1 MIVKSLVAYGLVA
14 GLVFA
19 ATPAPVAAQEVLTA
33 RVLVDVCLPY
43 ANRQQSFEKA
53 IRAARDLRFRRP
65 ADDRAPLDE
74 WASEVEMVSRDGTWR
89 LRLEE
94 GSIQVGERDAYAVT
108 CSLSSNRASAR
119 ELSDLGRRAFRNE
132 RYWMSDDGELR
143 AWDRRTSDP
152 DIRQL
157 QVRVVETPGARPALS
172 IQGIYF

>member
-1 MIVKSLVAYGLVA
+1 MKSLVAFSLVA
-14 GLVFA
+14 GLALIA
-19 ATPAPVAAQEVLTA
+19 APAPVAAQDVLTA
-33 RVLVDVCLPY
+33 RILVDVCLPY

-65 ADDRAPLDE
+65 VDDQAPLDE

-94 GSIQVGERDAYAVT
+94 GSVQVGERDAYTVT
-108 CSLSSNRASAR
+108 CSLSSSRASAR

-143 AWDRRTSDP
+143 AWDRRTSNP
-152 DIRQL
+152 DARQL
-157 QVRVVETPGARPALS
+157 QVRVVEEPGVRPALS

>member
-1 MIVKSLVAYGLVA
+1 VKSLVAFSLVA
-14 GLVFA
+14 GLALA
-19 ATPAPVAAQEVLTA
+19 AAPAPVAAQDVLTA
-33 RVLVDVCLPY
+33 RILVDVCLPY

-65 ADDRAPLDE
+65 VDDQAPLDE

-94 GSIQVGERDAYAVT
+94 GSVQVGERDAYTVT
-108 CSLSSNRASAR
+108 CSLSSSRASAR

-152 DIRQL
+152 DVRQL
-157 QVRVVETPGARPALS
+157 QVRVVEEPGVRPALS

>member
-1 MIVKSLVAYGLVA
+1 MKSLVAFSLVA
-14 GLVFA
+14 GLALTA
-19 ATPAPVAAQEVLTA
+19 APAPVAAQDVLTA
-33 RVLVDVCLPY
+33 RILVDVCLPY

-65 ADDRAPLDE
+65 VDDQAPLDE

-94 GSIQVGERDAYAVT
+94 GSVQVGERDAYTVT
-108 CSLSSNRASAR
+108 CSLSSSRASAR

-143 AWDRRTSDP
+143 AWDRRTSNP
-152 DIRQL
+152 DARQL
-157 QVRVVETPGARPALS
+157 QVRVVEEPGVRPALS